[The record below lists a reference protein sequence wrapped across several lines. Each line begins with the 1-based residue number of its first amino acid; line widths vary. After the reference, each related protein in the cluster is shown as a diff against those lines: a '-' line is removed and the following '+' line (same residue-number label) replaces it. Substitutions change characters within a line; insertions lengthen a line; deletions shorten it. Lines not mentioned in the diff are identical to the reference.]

1 MNGALSD
8 AQNEEIKRLDK
19 LLSSARVTLKC
30 IAEFQS
36 SNKLEVILKMKDMAN
51 RELDIIG
58 R

>member
-8 AQNEEIKRLDK
+8 AQNEEIKRLDNLVK
-19 LLSSARVTLKC
+19 SARVTLKC
-30 IAEFQS
+30 ISEFQS
-36 SNKLEVILKMKDMAN
+36 SNELEVILKMKDMAN